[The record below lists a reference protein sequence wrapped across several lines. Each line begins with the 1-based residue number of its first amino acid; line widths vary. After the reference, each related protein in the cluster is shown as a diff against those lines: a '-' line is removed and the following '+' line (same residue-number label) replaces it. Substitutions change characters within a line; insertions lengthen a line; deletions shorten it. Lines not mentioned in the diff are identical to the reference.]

1 VRTRPAAA
9 LRSYARGMG
18 LSTGSPT
25 WDAVLQIGIAGVLLI
40 TLVLLVRD
48 YRNRR

>member
-1 VRTRPAAA
+1 MGVSTGSAAWDTVLEIGIAAA
-9 LRSYARGMG
+9 L
-18 LSTGSPT
+18 
-25 WDAVLQIGIAGVLLI
+25 VV

>member
-1 VRTRPAAA
+1 
-9 LRSYARGMG
+9 MG

-25 WDAVLQIGIAGVLLI
+25 WDAVLQIGIAAVLLV

>member
-1 VRTRPAAA
+1 MVP
-9 LRSYARGMG
+9 
-18 LSTGSPT
+18 STGSAF
-25 WDAVLQIGIAGVLLI
+25 WDTVLQLGLAAAMTV